1 MACSSIVVL
10 PEPAI
15 PSTAIYLLEDDTSIQ
30 NFVLY
35 TLKNTGFE
43 AEGFERPSDFWKRM
57 EEEIPDLLLLDIMLP
72 EEDGMEILKKLRDNR
87 KTKNLPI
94 IMLTAKGTEYDKVLG
109 LDSGADDYVAKPFS
123 MMELM
128 SRIKA
133 LLRRS
138 EIKEEKKDTYQ
149 VEPLYVNIS
158 KHIVKVNDEEVN
170 SLTYKEFELLS
181 MLLQHQETVLSRDQ
195 ILQSIWGYDFDGESR
210 TVDVHVRTLR
220 QKLGDAGKLIETVR
234 GFGYKI
240 GKAEED

>member
-1 MACSSIVVL
+1 M
-10 PEPAI
+10 
-15 PSTAIYLLEDDTSIQ
+15 IYLLEDDTSIQ

-149 VEPLYVNIS
+149 MEPLYVNIS

>member
-1 MACSSIVVL
+1 M
-10 PEPAI
+10 
-15 PSTAIYLLEDDTSIQ
+15 IYLLEDDTSIQ

-87 KTKNLPI
+87 KTKHLPI

-149 VEPLYVNIS
+149 VGPLYVNIS
-158 KHIVKVNDEEVN
+158 KHIVKVDDEEVN

-240 GKAEED
+240 GKTEED